1 MLCPPSISA
10 NSTMGEAILFGA
22 CLTGFQGLQG
32 PLGWAP
38 AQATA
43 GAAAEVT
50 VAGAASSSLPRDGV
64 DICTA
69 ANTIAGARG
78 RSRIFERGQA
88 SAEGTRIEAPQAPR
102 GMGGEGLF
110 QKYFVSILGLEIAYY
125 GAFGCHVA
133 NISTLQS
140 TCVIYTVYE
149 LLMTHMCASQPY
161 RAWKLTVPP

>member
-1 MLCPPSISA
+1 
-10 NSTMGEAILFGA
+10 MGEAILFGA

-102 GMGGEGLF
+102 GMGRGGALP
-110 QKYFVSILGLEIAYY
+110 EI
-125 GAFGCHVA
+125 FCF
-133 NISTLQS
+133 NSWS
-140 TCVIYTVYE
+140 
-149 LLMTHMCASQPY
+149 
-161 RAWKLTVPP
+161 